1 MARKIWRHG
10 CVTVGVD
17 DGTKGREQPAEWN
30 ICECSTLK
38 RCNQG
43 SHRKKVV
50 RPSRRREMAKIAVC
64 NERLSIRAA
73 CAAFTISETCYCYQA
88 KLSDENPEIDNWLE
102 VLYGRHRNWG
112 FKLCFLYLHNVKGF
126 GWNHK
131 CVYRNYCELA
141 LNLLI
146 KLKKFLY
153 WEMQEPL

>member
-1 MARKIWRHG
+1 M
-10 CVTVGVD
+10 
-17 DGTKGREQPAEWN
+17 
-30 ICECSTLK
+30 
-38 RCNQG
+38 
-43 SHRKKVV
+43 V

-146 KLKKFLY
+146 KQKNVCTGRCKSRYRYRQRSMKCGPWTSSMISYL
-153 WEMQEPL
+153 MSAVS

>member
-1 MARKIWRHG
+1 M
-10 CVTVGVD
+10 
-17 DGTKGREQPAEWN
+17 
-30 ICECSTLK
+30 
-38 RCNQG
+38 
-43 SHRKKVV
+43 V

-146 KLKKFLY
+146 KLKKLLY